1 MKATVLAIVAT
12 GVVGVVLG
20 SGMGHAAI
28 LGVPAPMQV
37 NAPNY
42 SREVAVLKEA
52 YDTLEKADHDYKGH
66 RRRAMNHIEK
76 ACDLLGLPIKG
87 DGKGRQPQPVSDTE
101 LREAQN
107 KVEAVRHHIAGGQP
121 AIATELDAAIKEI
134 GIALTV
140 K

>member
-1 MKATVLAIVAT
+1 MNRTVLGLCLTTVIFSGSMT
-12 GVVGVVLG
+12 VGAASLG
-20 SGMGHAAI
+20 MSAA
-28 LGVPAPMQV
+28 VPV

-66 RRRAMNHIEK
+66 RWRAMKHIEK
-76 ACDLLGLPIKG
+76 ACDLLGSPIKG

-101 LREAQN
+101 LREAQG

-134 GIALTV
+134 STALTV

>member
-1 MKATVLAIVAT
+1 MKATVLAICAA
-12 GVVGVVLG
+12 GVMGVVLG
-20 SGMGHAAI
+20 GGTVDATLLGM
-28 LGVPAPMQV
+28 PAPMRV

-87 DGKGRQPQPVSDTE
+87 DGKGREPQPVSDAE
-101 LREAQN
+101 LHEAQH
-107 KVEAVRHHIAGGQP
+107 KVEAVRHYIAGSQP

-134 GIALTV
+134 STALTI